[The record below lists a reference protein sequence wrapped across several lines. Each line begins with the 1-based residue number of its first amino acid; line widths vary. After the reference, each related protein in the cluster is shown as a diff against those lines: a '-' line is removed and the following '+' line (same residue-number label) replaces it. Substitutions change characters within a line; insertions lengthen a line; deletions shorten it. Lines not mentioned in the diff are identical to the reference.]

1 MENKEKI
8 KLVKEELLP
17 EIEVIEG
24 MPRKEYLEYYVKVL
38 EENIKE
44 AKNILEEKKE
54 ELKGLK

>member
-44 AKNILEEKKE
+44 AKKILEEKKE